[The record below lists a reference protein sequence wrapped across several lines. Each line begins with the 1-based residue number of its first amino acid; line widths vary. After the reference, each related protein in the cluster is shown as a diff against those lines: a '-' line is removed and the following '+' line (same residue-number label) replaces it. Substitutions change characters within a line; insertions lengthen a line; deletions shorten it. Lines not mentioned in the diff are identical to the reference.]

1 MNILFI
7 GDIYGSLGRTT
18 VKKYLSK
25 IKQEYKI
32 NFVIANGENAAHGRG
47 ITEAIYKELLEEG
60 IQVLTMGNHT
70 FDNRDIF
77 NFIADAKNLLRPAN
91 MDESVPGKGYEIFSY
106 NEHKQR
112 PRKF

>member
-25 IKQEYKI
+25 IKQDYKI

-47 ITEAIYKELLEEG
+47 ITEAIYKAVAKALKEAVAKTGEG
-60 IQVLTMGNHT
+60 VL
-70 FDNRDIF
+70 
-77 NFIADAKNLLRPAN
+77 
-91 MDESVPGKGYEIFSY
+91 SSKGTL
-106 NEHKQR
+106 
-112 PRKF
+112 